1 MDLTGSL
8 EHGFC
13 ESIDSKIN
21 FKDYMLEKSSK
32 IYLKANFHQ

>member
-21 FKDYMLEKSSK
+21 FKDYMLEKS
-32 IYLKANFHQ
+32 LKAIKE

>member
-1 MDLTGSL
+1 MDLIGSL

-21 FKDYMLEKSSK
+21 FKDYVQEKSSK
-32 IYLKANFHQ
+32 IYF